1 MSKLKAGLGCTGSM
15 LENQKKRSAK
25 QPEEEEQCNNDC
37 PKRSCVGRAGSMLE
51 NQKKRSAKQPEEEEQ
66 HNSDCPKRSC
76 VGCAGQPWR

>member
-1 MSKLKAGLGCTGSM
+1 M
-15 LENQKKRSAK
+15 LESQEKRNAK
-25 QPEEEEQCNNDC
+25 QPEEEVQHNSDC
-37 PKRSCVGRAGSMLE
+37 PKCSCVGCAGRILE